1 MNPRV
6 PDLPDL
12 GDDHTWPRL
21 TRAWWRNVW
30 RSPMASEYL
39 DTDRDGL
46 VRLAIL
52 VNAYYV
58 APGIKLAAEIRQ
70 QEARFGLSPVDRSR
84 LQWEVQKGEEAQS
97 RRKTH
102 PVVVEGAG
110 DAADDPRQLLRAV
123 K

>member
-12 GDDHTWPRL
+12 GDDHTWHRL

-84 LQWEVQKGEEAQS
+84 LQWEVQKGEEAEE
-97 RRKTH
+97 RRRRR
-102 PVVVEGAG
+102 PAQPAEQR
-110 DAADDPRQLLRAV
+110 DSSDDPRDLLRV
-123 K
+123 VS